1 MVLIWTA
8 ECSDV
13 LYPSLFLIVRRD
25 IFHTQEDVLRGIFY
39 FLCNAGI
46 T

>member
-8 ECSDV
+8 ECWNV
-13 LYPSLFLIVRRD
+13 LYLSLFLIVMRD
-25 IFHTQEDVLRGIFY
+25 IFHTQQDVLRGIFY